1 MSEMRE
7 FKVKVRVRDESERSS
22 EEVWEKLEGSL
33 WELNEIYDFGIVNV
47 ERGEVEEKAE
57 EGAEEEGAEEEIVR
71 ILEKI
76 GYKEEE
82 DWEYENWGR
91 MIEELSDNAKRE
103 MEKSIKEQIREVMEG
118 EEYEMEEMVRIV
130 MLDAPDS
137 HPLGLFDLERDY
149 IGDVAERSK
158 Y

>member
-1 MSEMRE
+1 MRE
-7 FKVKVRVRDESERSS
+7 FKVKVRVRDNSERSI

-47 ERGEVEEKAE
+47 ERGEVEETDA
-57 EGAEEEGAEEEIVR
+57 EGAEEEIVR

-91 MIEELSDNAKRE
+91 MIEELSEKAKRE

-130 MLDAPDS
+130 MLDAPES